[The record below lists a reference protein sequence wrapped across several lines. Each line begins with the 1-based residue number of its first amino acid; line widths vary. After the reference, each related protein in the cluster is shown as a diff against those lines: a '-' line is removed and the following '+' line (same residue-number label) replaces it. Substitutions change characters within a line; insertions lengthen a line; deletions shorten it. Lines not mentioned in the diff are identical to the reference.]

1 MLDTGSG
8 PNIIKE
14 KFISRDTT
22 VNHNNILKLNGINE
36 YPVYTL
42 GEINLPLFENKVTFH
57 IVANDFP
64 ITQSGILGN
73 DFFKQTSSKN
83 RLLERISRHIRNYYI
98 FLFSRNHYSISANRI
113 IVLS

>member
-14 KFISRDTT
+14 KLVPQNVEI
-22 VNHNNILKLNGINE
+22 NYNNILQLNGIND

-42 GEINLPLFENKVTFH
+42 GEIILTLFDAPIIFH

-64 ITQSGILGN
+64 ITQAGILGN
-73 DFFKQTSSKN
+73 DFFKQTSSTIDYAHE
-83 RLLERISRHIRNYYI
+83 RLNVFGNYNPPVCESDY
-98 FLFSRNHYSISANRI
+98 
-113 IVLS
+113 